1 MDNGTVNQSPN
12 NKELTM
18 ERPVIAIMYDFDK
31 TLCTKDMQ
39 DYGFIPRLDM
49 EPYAFWKK
57 ANEFGYGAQMDG
69 VLAYLYTMIEE
80 CKRKGI
86 RLTREMLVD
95 SGRKIVLYPGVREW
109 FDRINLYG
117 AVQGVQVEH
126 YVISSGIKEIIEG
139 SGIAD
144 KFTKLF
150 ACEFLYDEDGNAM
163 WPKTAVNY
171 TNKTQFVYR
180 INKGVLDI
188 SNDVDLNRSMPD
200 DSKRVPFSNMIYIGD
215 GLSDVP
221 CMKMM
226 KAYGGCAIAV
236 YQENNREKVEELLL
250 GDRVDFIFPADYTE
264 NGRLNTTVHNLIKKM
279 AISDELVKEN
289 ARQLRELGSVNG

>member
-1 MDNGTVNQSPN
+1 MD
-12 NKELTM
+12 
-18 ERPVIAIMYDFDK
+18 RPVVAIMYDFDK
-31 TLCTKDMQ
+31 TLCTRDMQ
-39 DYGFIPRLDM
+39 DFGFIPELGM
-49 EPYAFWKK
+49 SPSEFWSK
-57 ANEFGYGAQMDG
+57 ANDFGRVEEMDG
-69 VLAYLYTMIEE
+69 ILAYMYTMIVE
-80 CKRKGI
+80 RRRRGSP
-86 RLTREMLVD
+86 LTRESLIEN
-95 SGRKIVLYPGVREW
+95 GRAIELFKGVREW
-109 FDRINLYG
+109 FDRVNLYG

-126 YVISSGIKEIIEG
+126 YVISSGLREIIEG

-144 KFTKLF
+144 KFTEIF
-150 ACEFLYDEDGNAM
+150 ACEFIYDGNGEAL

-200 DSKRVPFSNMIYIGD
+200 DSKRVPFTNMIYIGD

-236 YQENNREKVEELLL
+236 YQDSNRGKVEELLRH
-250 GDRVDFIFPADYTE
+250 DRVDFIFPADYSE
-264 NGRLNTTVHNLIKKM
+264 SSDLNKTVHNLIKKI
-279 AISDELVKEN
+279 AIADELTREN
-289 ARQLRELGSVNG
+289 ARQLKAISE